1 MVLIT
6 LDMGCSS
13 SSCFVLNCYFDVIEF
28 VVFHGLAI
36 CTVDMG
42 CCSGLCFVLHCCYF
56 DVFDFVD
63 VFGLSTCT
71 LNMGCFSCLCF
82 VLNCYFDVIEF
93 VVFNGLAICTVDMGC
108 CSGLCFALHCCYF
121 DVFDIVDVFG
131 LTTCTLNIG
140 CFSCLCFVLNC
151 CLDVFG
157 FFFRGLRT
165 KFCRC
170 GICFDVYEFVH
181 FCGLDSCTLD
191 MGCCVLNC
199 YFDNVEFDYYV
210 YYLSF
215 QSRSCQHLLSTN
227 PFIVDLTI
235 DGDVEANPGPRKRRS
250 NFESTPPSKI
260 IRNAIFDQQTSMRKL
275 KKQQNALN
283 REICIENTML
293 NIENRQILTK
303 KPLKPNKVKK
313 IEPRR
318 SGFKPGPL
326 IQFKS
331 MTSNQHLPIV
341 MCFDLETY
349 QDGHL
354 YQNHDVQFLPPDEI
368 INKKR
373 KEGANLL
380 KKKTD
385 EQMGEWISDQKVFL
399 ISIVIGKFDRH
410 NFFLESKYSLL
421 LRMSP

>member
-1 MVLIT
+1 MKECSTAAAIIELSCLGYEVPVDQWQQPHVFVKVHIKVRRLNVLKNSTNNFVGQNMHPQKENKDNEVMDSVPTSSFNLLFKEQPSTSSRTPQSGTVILFYRNKRKVRASISFRNRRSDSSVGVEYCTFLSHHVSHDMGAVESAMVLIT

-63 VFGLSTCT
+63 VFGLGTCT

-82 VLNCYFDVIEF
+82 VLKGY
-93 VVFNGLAICTVDMGC
+93 
-108 CSGLCFALHCCYF
+108 
-121 DVFDIVDVFG
+121 
-131 LTTCTLNIG
+131 
-140 CFSCLCFVLNC
+140 
-151 CLDVFG
+151 LDVFG
-157 FFFRGLRT
+157 FVGFRGLRT
-165 KFCRC
+165 CTVDVGCFFC
-170 GICFDVYEFVH
+170 ICFVLHCCFDAYEFVH

-210 YYLSF
+210 YNLSF

-227 PFIVDLTI
+227 PFTVDLTI

-260 IRNAIFDQQTSMRKL
+260 IRNAIFDQQTSKRKL

-283 REICIENTML
+283 REICI
-293 NIENRQILTK
+293 
-303 KPLKPNKVKK
+303 
-313 IEPRR
+313 
-318 SGFKPGPL
+318 
-326 IQFKS
+326 
-331 MTSNQHLPIV
+331 
-341 MCFDLETY
+341 
-349 QDGHL
+349 
-354 YQNHDVQFLPPDEI
+354 
-368 INKKR
+368 
-373 KEGANLL
+373 
-380 KKKTD
+380 
-385 EQMGEWISDQKVFL
+385 
-399 ISIVIGKFDRH
+399 
-410 NFFLESKYSLL
+410 
-421 LRMSP
+421 

>member
-1 MVLIT
+1 MRNFTILLLVKAVVRSIKGVCRFEKFVKFHNLIPLFSTNTLPREVTTPVSFFPFLSFFDEEPYRNRRSDSSVGVEYCTFLSHHVSHDLGAVESAMVLIT
-6 LDMGCSS
+6 LDMGCSSS

-82 VLNCYFDVIEF
+82 VLNC
-93 VVFNGLAICTVDMGC
+93 CP
-108 CSGLCFALHCCYF
+108 
-121 DVFDIVDVFG
+121 
-131 LTTCTLNIG
+131 
-140 CFSCLCFVLNC
+140 
-151 CLDVFG
+151 DVFG
-157 FFFRGLRT
+157 FVVFRGLRT
-165 KFCRC
+165 CTEDVGCFFCIC
-170 GICFDVYEFVH
+170 FVLHSCFDVYEFVH

-215 QSRSCQHLLSTN
+215 LSRSCQHLLSTN
-227 PFIVDLTI
+227 PFTVDLTI

-260 IRNAIFDQQTSMRKL
+260 IRNAIFDQQTSKRKR
-275 KKQQNALN
+275 KKQQKALN

-293 NIENRQILTK
+293 SIENRQILTK

-313 IEPRR
+313 IEPSR
-318 SGFKPGPL
+318 SGFKPDPL

-331 MTSNQHLPIV
+331 MTSNQHLPLLCALILKHIRMV
-341 MCFDLETY
+341 IFIKIMM
-349 QDGHL
+349 
-354 YQNHDVQFLPPDEI
+354 
-368 INKKR
+368 
-373 KEGANLL
+373 AN
-380 KKKTD
+380 
-385 EQMGEWISDQKVFL
+385 F
-399 ISIVIGKFDRH
+399 
-410 NFFLESKYSLL
+410 SLL
-421 LRMSP
+421 TKSSTKREKRVQIF